1 MFYWILNRSGLNIWD
16 LELMGLFKDFQ
27 STFRK
32 AIGLLMASKGYNIA
46 HKILMYNF
54 YINCLIEQFQNIQY
68 RHIRTVSDNPS
79 YPSYLQDYSVHSTTR
94 AEVPKPQYIVDR
106 INTISN

>member
-1 MFYWILNRSGLNIWD
+1 
-16 LELMGLFKDFQ
+16 MGLSKDFQ

-68 RHIRTVSDNPS
+68 RHTRTVSDNPP
-79 YPSYLQDYSVHSTTR
+79 YPSYLQDFSVHSTTHR
-94 AEVPKPQYIVDR
+94 EQLHLKSINRSRIYVKIVR
-106 INTISN
+106 KYRNRNLLSIE